1 MDREQLTSILG
12 SGDGITT
19 ADAVKIWGCTKA
31 TARRRLGKMPDMVG
45 TNTNTGFGQ
54 KVGKVDGRYID
65 EVWQHLDY
73 ENADALRA
81 AVDAFFPPPVSR

>member
-1 MDREQLTSILG
+1 MDREQFENILG

-19 ADAVKIWGCTKA
+19 GKAAEIWGCTKA

-45 TNTNTGFGQ
+45 TNTNAGPGQ

-65 EVWQHLDY
+65 EVWQHLNY
-73 ENADALRA
+73 ENAGALRA
-81 AVDAFFPPPVSR
+81 VVDAFFPPSVSR